1 MLPEYLVQ
9 QACFYNATSK
19 KSHEE
24 KERTIHLVSEQVFS
38 LIYAK
43 GRENYILQN
52 VFIWILWFQCDVY
65 LEDNLSQIK
74 HKEYKQYFYI
84 QMNYNFNT
92 RL

>member
-52 VFIWILWFQCDVY
+52 VFI
-65 LEDNLSQIK
+65 
-74 HKEYKQYFYI
+74 
-84 QMNYNFNT
+84 
-92 RL
+92 